1 MSRSVDD
8 NDTVYIE
15 DDDIK
20 DFNEAITRE
29 GVFIKNYA
37 YFLRKK
43 KKVDFSNTDV
53 SKVDFR
59 KMDVSKV
66 TNMTEMFYEAFLFN
80 EPIGHWNVSN
90 VTTMSEIFSQANTF
104 DQPIGKWNV
113 SNVTNMFAMFSDAHS
128 FNQPIGDWDVS
139 KVTDM
144 VGMFYDANKFNQ
156 DIRKWDVSKVTDMVA
171 MFCQAYLFNQ
181 PIGSWKVSNVTK
193 MKSMFYG
200 AKTFN
205 QPISNWDVSTVTDMG
220 DMFNCAE
227 SFNQPIGN
235 WDVSKVTRMYSMFT
249 EAKSFNQPIGDW
261 KVSNVTKMKSMFY
274 KAKTFNQDISQW
286 DVSKVEDIG
295 LIGFIKPL
303 KPLIAYS
310 VYQWYVN
317 KRITKNAAEK
327 IFGSAAKLKKYEQ
340 QREAIHGSLPSS
352 RSSPSVKTTLPRSIV
367 HDVIELEEK
376 PISAYK
382 YSPKEDNF
390 PILFADKNDYKVI
403 RSLDLEKVLQ
413 DTNNI
418 MYECKPNTPFNNLA
432 IRRDQVRPTAYL
444 QTSVLGIQIASVG
457 VVELSSIQ
465 KTIKLLKERMDN
477 NRKQT
482 QKKLSSIKSNKSA
495 RKKALLDTK
504 ITPYIYKLKAIKGKK
519 LERLASETVLQ
530 QKGDD
535 YAVSANHCQNMEPV
549 QVYKLIKVKGKSASK
564 KKSSNKTKSA
574 KSV

>member
-29 GVFIKNYA
+29 GVFIKNYV

-66 TNMTEMFYEAFLFN
+66 TNMTDMFYEAFLFN
-80 EPIGHWNVSN
+80 EPIEHWNVSN
-90 VTTMSEIFSQANTF
+90 VTTMSEMFYQANTF

-113 SNVTNMFAMFSDAHS
+113 SNVTNMFAIFGDAHS

-144 VGMFYDANKFNQ
+144 DGMFYGAKKFNQ
-156 DIRKWDVSKVTDMVA
+156 DIRKWDVSKVTNMQA
-171 MFCQAYLFNQ
+171 MFA
-181 PIGSWKVSNVTK
+181 
-193 MKSMFYG
+193 
-200 AKTFN
+200 
-205 QPISNWDVSTVTDMG
+205 D
-220 DMFNCAE
+220 AE
-227 SFNQPIGN
+227 
-235 WDVSKVTRMYSMFT
+235 T
-249 EAKSFNQPIGDW
+249 FNQPIGDW
-261 KVSNVTKMKSMFY
+261 NVSNVTKMKSMFY

-286 DVSKVEDIG
+286 DVSQVTDIG
-295 LIGFIKPL
+295 LIGFDKPL
-303 KPLIAYS
+303 KTLIAYS

-317 KRITKNAAEK
+317 KRITKQTAEK

-340 QREAIHGSLPSS
+340 QREAIHGSLTSS
-352 RSSPSVKTTLPRSIV
+352 RSSPSVKTSLPRSIV

-403 RSLDLEKVLQ
+403 RSLDLEKVLE

-444 QTSVLGIQIASVG
+444 QTSVLGIQLASVG
-457 VVELSSIQ
+457 VVELSSIR
-465 KTIKLLKERMDN
+465 KTIKSLKERMDH

-504 ITPYIYKLKAIKGKK
+504 IMPSIYKLTPINNKK
-519 LERLASETVLQ
+519 LDRLASETVLQ
-530 QKGDD
+530 KKGVD
-535 YAVSANHCQNMEPV
+535 YAVSSNHCQNMEPV
-549 QVYKLIKVKGKSASK
+549 QVYKLIKVKGKKRSASK
-564 KKSSNKTKSA
+564 QKSSNKTKSVNTA